1 MLRSRLPELAL
12 LVVVTMWAS
21 TFVLTKRAFEEMSPL
36 AFTFVRFGGIALLA
50 LLVLAV
56 SVQSGRA
63 QWSVLARDLPR
74 FALVG
79 VCGYTLYQLGF
90 VLGLART
97 SPFSSSLLI
106 GTVPL
111 FTIALL
117 TVAGERPPA
126 RVWIGV
132 LVALAGAV
140 IFLLDKFGAP
150 GTLVGDLLSL
160 SSALSFAAYGV
171 LNRPLVKRY
180 PTATYTA
187 YSIVCGA
194 VPLLLV
200 SVPAAVAQD
209 WTRVSAAGWLVIAY
223 MIVLPVYVAYMVWNW
238 AIARRGA
245 AAASSYSLLTPLIS
259 GVLSVALIGEA
270 FTVVKVVGA
279 ALVLVGL
286 VLLQRP
292 PARAAAS

>member
-1 MLRSRLPELAL
+1 M
-12 LVVVTMWAS
+12 LVVVTVWAS

-50 LLVLAV
+50 VLVLAV

-63 QWSVLARDLPR
+63 QWSVRRRELPR

-79 VCGYTLYQLGF
+79 LCGYTVYQLGF
-90 VLGLART
+90 VLGLERT

-117 TVAGERPPA
+117 TVTGERPPA

-132 LVALAGAV
+132 LVALVGVV

-160 SSALSFAAYGV
+160 SSAISFAVYGV
-171 LNRPLVKRY
+171 LSRPLVRRY

-187 YSIVCGA
+187 YSVVCGA

-200 SVPAAVAQD
+200 SLPDAAAQD
-209 WTRVSAAGWLVIAY
+209 WSRVSVTSWVVVGY
-223 MIVLPVYVAYMVWNW
+223 MIVLPVYVAYIVWNW

-259 GVLSVALIGEA
+259 GLLSVALIGEA
-270 FTVVKVVGA
+270 FTVVKIVGA

-286 VLLQRP
+286 VLLQRR
-292 PARAAAS
+292 PAPAATA